1 MASLSNGFDARV
13 KGLPVVVNKAS
24 VLSSARYTGEGRSLE
39 CASTPLAAV
48 PHLFLV
54 RPLDLA
60 SPKLIERR
68 TRGRCWS
75 LGFCLGSPPEA
86 WKAAPARVK

>member
-48 PHLFLV
+48 PDLFWFDRSTLQV
-54 RPLDLA
+54 PN
-60 SPKLIERR
+60 
-68 TRGRCWS
+68 
-75 LGFCLGSPPEA
+75 
-86 WKAAPARVK
+86 